1 MFSNANFLSQ
11 STKTFLENQNNTVM
25 VSFPRCG
32 SHWIRMMVELY
43 FNQPTLSRNFF
54 FPDRTDYILLATHDL
69 ELNIRRDSVLYLYR
83 DPVAVVFSQINY
95 YKEDETDPLIIEK
108 WSQSIINHLAHWLA
122 TETFTVK
129 KTIIRYERLESNLI
143 DEFSKIVTHFDAIPD
158 PSRILKVAD
167 VVTKQMVHSK
177 VGDQDP
183 QVIPMARNYADRRAE
198 FKKRFGKLIIDRLY
212 AHPADLG
219 AFFS

>member
-11 STKTFLENQNNTVM
+11 STPIFDPNHTKTFLENQNNTVM

-95 YKEDETDPLIIEK
+95 
-108 WSQSIINHLAHWLA
+108 
-122 TETFTVK
+122 
-129 KTIIRYERLESNLI
+129 
-143 DEFSKIVTHFDAIPD
+143 
-158 PSRILKVAD
+158 
-167 VVTKQMVHSK
+167 
-177 VGDQDP
+177 
-183 QVIPMARNYADRRAE
+183 
-198 FKKRFGKLIIDRLY
+198 
-212 AHPADLG
+212 
-219 AFFS
+219 